1 MIDKMPEVTFEALMA
16 FYALPMFEIGGQRMF
31 LVDEIPEVLKPYILP
46 PDPNAPTLEELM
58 EREARERDEIAKVF
72 PTLDRLF
79 GSSKEDKK

>member
-1 MIDKMPEVTFEALMA
+1 MNEEMPEITFEAIMA

-46 PDPNAPTLEELM
+46 PDPNMPTLEELM

-72 PTLDRLF
+72 PTLNRLF
-79 GSSKEDKK
+79 GSSRDDQE